1 MKPMKGMKPMK
12 KTIGMVKT
20 FLAAKR
26 ALTTKHEGCP
36 RPKPFFMGF
45 ISFTG
50 FMSLDKALDWAS
62 KT

>member
-1 MKPMKGMKPMK
+1 MK